1 MLSRLRIGPKL
12 LLAPGAVLVLL
23 LVLACAAYIAL
34 ARQNDS
40 LESIVGQRAASMRAA
55 AGLGTESHK
64 AHADIYRYLSWIG
77 GSFPPARTE
86 PLRRDILAQHARIA
100 AGLATLSAGALSG
113 AERRHVGQATQAQR
127 SYARAVQDVIEL
139 APLDG
144 SISANAMQKAE
155 AAFALV
161 EQRLAGLGALED
173 ALSRQA
179 ASSAKADFRLISILM
194 PALLVLAIAL
204 SLAITFAVRRILLG
218 EIRSIG
224 LAASSLASGN
234 FTVQQRDYGSDEIAD
249 TSRLLDASIRNLNGM
264 LRTVVD
270 AARTIG
276 AASRDI
282 KLGSLSLGSRAVYR
296 AGALAQTEHALQVLA
311 ADVRHGADDARAA
324 NRLAA
329 GAGDVAQDGDGI
341 ALHLLTMLESNRR
354 SAQQVVAIVDDL
366 ERAASAT
373 GTLILNAALDASRAP
388 MGAVEL
394 GAVATEVRALAR
406 RVAGAS
412 REIRAVVA
420 ESVAQIDG
428 GTAWALQA
436 GSSMQR
442 IASSVRDVEDIVGRL
457 GTAGDGQALQ
467 LDGVG
472 QAIVQMDQVTR
483 QNCTLVE
490 EAASAARM
498 LQMQAM
504 ALARTVAGFRL
515 EDGEGSAEA
524 PEAPEVPGAALP
536 VAPNEK
542 SGVPGQPTRERRGL
556 NRERR
561 RHPASHL
568 RLASSR
574 K

>member
-23 LVLACAAYIAL
+23 LVLACAAYVAL
-34 ARQNDS
+34 ARQNAS
-40 LESIVGQRAASMRAA
+40 LESIVGQRAASLRAA
-55 AGLGTESHK
+55 ASLGTQSHQ

-86 PLRRDILAQHARIA
+86 PLRRDILAQHGRIA
-100 AGLATLSAGALSG
+100 VGLTTLSAGALTG
-113 AERRHVGQATQAQR
+113 AELHHVEQAAQAQR
-127 SYARAVQDVIEL
+127 RYARAVRDVIEL

-155 AAFALV
+155 AAYALLD
-161 EQRLAGLGALED
+161 QRLAGLSALED
-173 ALSRQA
+173 ALARQA
-179 ASSAKADFRLISILM
+179 AAGAKADFRMISLLM
-194 PALLVLAIAL
+194 PAVLVLAIAL

-218 EIRSIG
+218 EIRGIG

-234 FTVQQRDYGSDEIAD
+234 FTVQERDYGSDEIAD

-264 LRTVVD
+264 LCTVVE

-296 AGALAQTEHALQVLA
+296 AGALAETEDTLQALA
-311 ADVRHGADDARAA
+311 ANVRGNADDARAA

-329 GAGDVAQDGDGI
+329 GAGDVAQDGGGVVER
-341 ALHLLTMLESNRR
+341 LVSTLEASRR
-354 SAQQVVAIVDDL
+354 SAQQVMAIVDAL
-366 ERAASAT
+366 EVAAGET
-373 GTLILNAALDASRAP
+373 GTRVLNAALDASRVP
-388 MGAVEL
+388 MSPTDLA
-394 GAVATEVRALAR
+394 AVATEVRSLAR
-406 RVAGAS
+406 QVAATS
-412 REIRAVVA
+412 QEIRTVIAQ
-420 ESVAQIDG
+420 SVAQIDG
-428 GTAWALQA
+428 GTAWALHA

-442 IASSVRDVEDIVGRL
+442 IASSVRDVEHLVGRI
-457 GTAGDGQALQ
+457 GSSGDGQAKQLQ
-467 LDGVG
+467 GVS

-490 EAASAARM
+490 EAASAACM
-498 LQMQAM
+498 LQMQAI

-515 EDGEGSAEA
+515 EEGEGSQAA
-524 PEAPEVPGAALP
+524 RGATPALP
-536 VAPNEK
+536 PGPNEN
-542 SGVPGQPTRERRGL
+542 SGVPGEPTRERRGL

>member
-23 LVLACAAYIAL
+23 LVLACAAYVAL
-34 ARQNDS
+34 ARQNAS
-40 LESIVGQRAASMRAA
+40 LESIVGQRAASLRAA
-55 AGLGTESHK
+55 ASLGTQSHQ

-86 PLRRDILAQHARIA
+86 PLRRDILAQHGRIA
-100 AGLATLSAGALSG
+100 VGLTTLSAGALTG
-113 AERRHVGQATQAQR
+113 AELHHVEQAAQAQR
-127 SYARAVQDVIEL
+127 RYARAVSDVIEL

-155 AAFALV
+155 AAYALLD
-161 EQRLAGLGALED
+161 QRLAGLSALED
-173 ALSRQA
+173 ALARQA
-179 ASSAKADFRLISILM
+179 AAGAKADFRMISLLM
-194 PALLVLAIAL
+194 PAVLVLAIAL

-218 EIRSIG
+218 EIRGIG

-234 FTVQQRDYGSDEIAD
+234 FTVQERDYGSDEIAD

-264 LRTVVD
+264 LCTVVE

-296 AGALAQTEHALQVLA
+296 AGALAETEDTLQALA
-311 ADVRHGADDARAA
+311 ANVRGNADDARAA

-329 GAGDVAQDGDGI
+329 GAGDVAQDGGGVVER
-341 ALHLLTMLESNRR
+341 LVSTLEASRR
-354 SAQQVVAIVDDL
+354 SAQQVMAIVDAL
-366 ERAASAT
+366 EVAAGET
-373 GTLILNAALDASRAP
+373 GTRVLNAALDASRVP
-388 MGAVEL
+388 MSPTDLA
-394 GAVATEVRALAR
+394 AVATEVRSLAR
-406 RVAGAS
+406 QVAATS
-412 REIRAVVA
+412 QEIRTVIAQ
-420 ESVAQIDG
+420 SVAQIDG
-428 GTAWALQA
+428 GTAWALHA

-442 IASSVRDVEDIVGRL
+442 IASSVRDVEHLVGRI
-457 GTAGDGQALQ
+457 GSSGDGQAKQLQ
-467 LDGVG
+467 GVS

-490 EAASAARM
+490 EAASAACM
-498 LQMQAM
+498 LQMQAI

-515 EDGEGSAEA
+515 EEGEGSQAA
-524 PEAPEVPGAALP
+524 PGATPALP
-536 VAPNEK
+536 PGPNEK
-542 SGVPGQPTRERRGL
+542 SGVPGEPTRERRGL

>member
-23 LVLACAAYIAL
+23 LVLSCAAYVAL

-55 AGLGTESHK
+55 ASLGTESHK
-64 AHADIYRYLSWIG
+64 AHADIYRYLSWMG
-77 GSFPPARTE
+77 GSFPLVRTE
-86 PLRRDILAQHARIA
+86 PLRRDILAQHGRIA
-100 AGLATLSAGALSG
+100 AGLAALSASALSG
-113 AERRHVGQATQAQR
+113 AERRHVGQAMQAQR
-127 SYARAVQDVIEL
+127 RYALAVRDVIEL

-161 EQRLAGLGALED
+161 DQRLASLGALED

-179 ASSAKADFRLISILM
+179 ATSAKADFRMISILM
-194 PALLVLAIAL
+194 PALLMLAIAL

-218 EIRSIG
+218 EIRGIG

-282 KLGSLSLGSRAVYR
+282 KLDSLSLSSRAVYR
-296 AGALAQTEHALQVLA
+296 AGALAQTEHALQALA
-311 ADVRHGADDARAA
+311 ADMRHGADDARAA
-324 NRLAA
+324 NLLAA
-329 GAGDVAQDGDGI
+329 GAGDVAQDGDGVV
-341 ALHLLTMLESNRR
+341 LHLLTMLESNRR
-354 SAQQVVAIVDDL
+354 SAQQVVAIIDDL

-373 GTLILNAALDASRAP
+373 GTLMLNAALDASRAP

-420 ESVAQIDG
+420 QSVAQIDG
-428 GTAWALQA
+428 GTQWALQA

-457 GTAGDGQALQ
+457 GTAGDGQARQ

-515 EDGEGSAEA
+515 EDGEASAEA
-524 PEAPEVPGAALP
+524 PGAALP
-536 VAPNEK
+536 IAPNEK

>member
-1 MLSRLRIGPKL
+1 MLARLRIGPKL

-23 LVLACAAYIAL
+23 LVLSCAAYVAL
-34 ARQNDS
+34 ARQNAS
-40 LESIVGQRAASMRAA
+40 LESIVGQRAASLRAA
-55 AGLGTESHK
+55 ASLGTQSHK
-64 AHADIYRYLSWIG
+64 AHADIYRYLSWMG

-86 PLRRDILAQHARIA
+86 PLRRDILAQHVRIA
-100 AGLATLSAGALSG
+100 IGLATLSAGALTG
-113 AERRHVGQATQAQR
+113 AELHHVEQAAQAQR
-127 SYARAVQDVIEL
+127 RYARAVRDVIEL

-155 AAFALV
+155 AAYALV
-161 EQRLAGLGALED
+161 DLRLAGLSALED
-173 ALSRQA
+173 TLARQA
-179 ASSAKADFRLISILM
+179 AAGAKADFRMVSLLM
-194 PALLVLAIAL
+194 PTVLVLAIAL

-218 EIRSIG
+218 EIRGIG

-234 FTVQQRDYGSDEIAD
+234 FTVQARDYGSDEIAD

-264 LRTVVD
+264 LCTVAE

-296 AGALAQTEHALQVLA
+296 ASALAEADDTLQALA
-311 ADVRHGADDARAA
+311 ANVRDNVDDARAA

-329 GAGDVAQDGDGI
+329 GVGDVAQDGGGV
-341 ALHLLTMLESNRR
+341 ALRLVNTLDASRR
-354 SAQQVVAIVDDL
+354 SAQQVMAIVDAL
-366 ERAASAT
+366 EAAAGET
-373 GTLILNAALDASRAP
+373 GTRVLNAALDASRAP
-388 MGAVEL
+388 VSPVDLA
-394 GAVATEVRALAR
+394 AVATEVRSLGR
-406 RVAGAS
+406 QVAAAS
-412 REIRAVVA
+412 QEIRAVIA
-420 ESVAQIDG
+420 QSVAQIDG
-428 GTAWALQA
+428 GEAWALHA
-436 GSSMQR
+436 GSNMQR
-442 IASSVRDVEDIVGRL
+442 IASSVRDVEHLVGRI
-457 GTAGDGQALQ
+457 GSTGDGQAKQLQ
-467 LDGVG
+467 GVS

-490 EAASAARM
+490 EAASAACM

-515 EDGEGSAEA
+515 EEGEGSPQA
-524 PEAPEVPGAALP
+524 PEATPALP
-536 VAPNEK
+536 PGTNEK
-542 SGVPGQPTRERRGL
+542 SGVPGEPSRERRGS

-561 RHPASHL
+561 RHLASHL